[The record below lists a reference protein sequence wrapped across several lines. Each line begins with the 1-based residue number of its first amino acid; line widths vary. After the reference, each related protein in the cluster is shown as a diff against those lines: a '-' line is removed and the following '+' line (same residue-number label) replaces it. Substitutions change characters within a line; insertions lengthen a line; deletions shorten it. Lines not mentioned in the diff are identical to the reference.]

1 MSTPDVQSLYD
12 ALIFDITKAFVLPQ
26 TRGGHRIVEA
36 IFGKAARRVADLGA
50 GLDRVVGEGGLP
62 AGARWL
68 LPNFVK
74 SHSARGAETIP
85 AEGPLIIVS
94 NHPAGVDSF
103 VISSYVNRADYKA
116 IIDDIPFFERLPHLR
131 ERVFIAPVDDAPSA
145 RIRTV
150 RETLRHLKSGGS
162 LLLFAR
168 GGIEAD
174 PDFMPEPDGEFDQWS
189 RSLEIFLE
197 RVPETRVLITIVSGV
212 ISPATMNS
220 PLARLRRERPDR
232 QRIAFLTQLARQ
244 VLSGKELFGLT
255 PRVTFG
261 EVIEGAHAHILDQV
275 HDAARRVLHQHM
287 EWQE

>member
-12 ALIFDITKAFVLPQ
+12 ALIFDITKAFALPQ
-26 TRGGHRIVEA
+26 SRGGHRIVEA
-36 IFGKAARRVADLGA
+36 LFGKAARRVADLGV

-74 SHSARGAETIP
+74 SHSARGAQTIP
-85 AEGPLIIVS
+85 AEGPLVIVS

-103 VISSYVNRADYKA
+103 VISSYVARPDYKA

-131 ERVFIAPVDDAPSA
+131 ERIIIAPVEDAPNA

-150 RETLRHLKSGGS
+150 RESLRHLKSGGS

-174 PDFMPEPDGEFDQWS
+174 PDFMPNPDGEFEHWS
-189 RSLEIFLE
+189 RSLEIFLNH
-197 RVPETRVLITIVSGV
+197 VPETRVVITIVSGV
-212 ISPATMNS
+212 IARASMNN
-220 PLARLRRERPDR
+220 PLTRLRKSRVDR

-244 VLSGKELFGLT
+244 VLSGKEIFGLT

-261 EVIEGAHAHILDQV
+261 EIIEGAQQHILDQV
-275 HDAARRVLHQHM
+275 HDAARRVLRQHM
-287 EWQE
+287 EWQA